1 MDEELSTPLDFIQ
14 SGAAMAV
21 GHSVDSQW
29 VVIGLAGLEPTFVR
43 LSPSE
48 AQRLATSIR
57 SVARNL
63 LRRTAR
69 SGRGS
74 E

>member
-1 MDEELSTPLDFIQ
+1 MEEELSTPMDFLQ

-21 GHSVDSQW
+21 GHSVDSKW

-43 LSPSE
+43 LSPTE
-48 AQRLATSIR
+48 AQRLAASIR

-63 LRRTAR
+63 QRRAAR
-69 SGRGS
+69 NQEPS
-74 E
+74 